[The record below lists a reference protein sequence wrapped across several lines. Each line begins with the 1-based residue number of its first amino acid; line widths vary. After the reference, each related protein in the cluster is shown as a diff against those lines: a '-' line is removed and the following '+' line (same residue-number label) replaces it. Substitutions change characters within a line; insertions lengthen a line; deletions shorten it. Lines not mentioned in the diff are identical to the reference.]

1 MTMLNLY
8 PATTI
13 ADVCWPAG
21 DNFIDSGSAALNLM
35 TDFESHFAQVV
46 SVNTQIDQAEY
57 QMRLAHVRLK
67 IVVDHD
73 KHFVGIVTA
82 ADISEEEIMKHVA
95 NGMMRSEITVA
106 DLMQPRSQLMVLDYS
121 ELAKATV
128 RDLVDT
134 LKQRQCQHA
143 LVADKDKVHL
153 RGIISASDIARRL
166 HIPVALDKGSSFVG
180 IFQALKA
187 G

>member
-1 MTMLNLY
+1 MTILNLY

-21 DNFIDSGSAALNLM
+21 ENLIDSDSSAIQLM
-35 TDFESHFAQVV
+35 TDFENHFAQVV

-73 KHFVGIVTA
+73 KNFVGIVTA
-82 ADISEEEIMKHVA
+82 SDISEEEIMKHVA
-95 NGMMRSEITVA
+95 NGIARDELTIA
-106 DLMQPRSQLMVLDYS
+106 DFMQPRSQLLVLEYS
-121 ELAKATV
+121 ELAKASV
-128 RDLVDT
+128 RDLVET

-166 HIPVALDKGSSFVG
+166 HIPVALNNGSSFAV
-180 IFQALKA
+180 IFQALRA
-187 G
+187 S

>member
-1 MTMLNLY
+1 MSILNLY

-13 ADVCWPAG
+13 ADVCWPTGEKVIDAG
-21 DNFIDSGSAALNLM
+21 SPAINLM
-35 TDFESHFAQVV
+35 TDFENHFAQVV
-46 SVNTQIDQAEY
+46 SADMQVDQAEY
-57 QMRLAHVRLK
+57 AMRLAHVRLK

-73 KHFVGIVTA
+73 KNFVGIVTA
-82 ADISEEEIMKHVA
+82 ADIAEEEVMKHVA
-95 NGMMRSEITVA
+95 QGIAREELTVA
-106 DLMQPRSQLMVLDYS
+106 DFLQPRGQLMVLDYQ
-121 ELAKATV
+121 ELAQSTV
-128 RDLVDT
+128 HDLVET
-134 LKQRQCQHA
+134 LKLRRCQHA

-166 HIPVALDKGSSFVG
+166 HIPLALDKGSSFAG